1 MNETKKAS
9 QNVVELIADLD
20 AGVFGQ
26 KMEHALHSVAEGVVA
41 TGRSGKVTLTFDI
54 KQIANSRQVAVKHKL
69 AFVRPTNNGKT
80 SEENTTETPL
90 HVGVRGKLTLFPESQ
105 PDMFRSEDR
114 EARG

>member
-1 MNETKKAS
+1 MNEKK
-9 QNVVELIADLD
+9 QPHNIVELIGDLD

-26 KMEHALHSVAEGVVA
+26 KMEHALHSVAEGVVS
-41 TGRSGKVTLTFDI
+41 TGRGGKVTLTFDI

-105 PDMFRSEDR
+105 PDMFKAPTE
-114 EARG
+114 G

>member
-1 MNETKKAS
+1 MTDKQSHNI
-9 QNVVELIADLD
+9 VELIGDLD

-41 TGRSGKVTLTFDI
+41 TGRAGKVTITFDI
-54 KQIANSRQVAVKHKL
+54 KQIANSRQVAMKHKL
-69 AFVRPTNNGKT
+69 SFIRPTNNGKT

-105 PDMFRSEDR
+105 PDMFKIPSSD
-114 EARG
+114 

>member
-1 MNETKKAS
+1 MS
-9 QNVVELIADLD
+9 QKPDHNVVELIGDLD

-26 KMEHALHSVAEGVVA
+26 KIEHALHSVSEGVVS
-41 TGRSGKVTLTFDI
+41 TGRAGKVTLTFDI

-69 AFVRPTNNGKT
+69 AFVRPTTNGKT

-105 PDMFRSEDR
+105 PDMFR
-114 EARG
+114 EAAE